1 MESLSTSRSEFNK
14 KNIIIERKIS
24 MKAKS
29 KNINFYNLSFEFV
42 ETNVMFVS
50 DFKNGRWDEGKLLP
64 LGPIQISP
72 AAGILNYGQGIF
84 EGMKALRTKNGEI
97 TLFRPIEN
105 AKRFNISAE
114 RLMMPLYDESTFV
127 ENIKSV
133 VKANENFV
141 PPYDSGG
148 SLYIRPLMIGSGPIL
163 GVAPAKEY
171 KFIIFTSP
179 VGSYF
184 PNGFNGID
192 IEISR
197 KYTRASQGG
206 TGFSKTCSNYA
217 GTMKPAVEAK
227 KKGFSQILY
236 LDSIHM
242 EYVSEV
248 GAANFCAIINNNL
261 VTPRLDGTILEGI
274 TLKSVMELAEKKLY
288 IDVKERDISYKA
300 LFYQS
305 CTECFCTGTAAVIT
319 PISSISFE
327 NKRKIFN
334 NGKPGSITTKLYEL
348 LTGIQ
353 RKDIKD
359 EFGWTVFI

>member
-1 MESLSTSRSEFNK
+1 
-14 KNIIIERKIS
+14 
-24 MKAKS
+24 MKAKN
-29 KNINFYNLSFEFV
+29 KNIDFYNLSFGFV
-42 ETNVMFVS
+42 ETNMMFVS
-50 DFKNGRWDEGKLLP
+50 EFKNGRWDEGKSLP

-72 AAGILNYGQGIF
+72 AACILNYGQGIF

-105 AKRFNISAE
+105 AKRFNKSAE

-127 ENIKSV
+127 ENVKTV
-133 VKANENFV
+133 VKANEEFI

-148 SLYIRPLMIGSGPIL
+148 SLYIRPLMIGSGPVL
-163 GVAPAKEY
+163 GIAPAEEY
-171 KFIIFTSP
+171 TFIIFTSP

-192 IEISR
+192 IEVSK
-197 KYTRASQGG
+197 KYTRSSQGG

-217 GTMKPAVEAK
+217 GTMKPAIEAK

-236 LDSIHM
+236 LDSVHM

-248 GAANFCAIINNNL
+248 GAANFCAIINDSL

-274 TLKSVMELAEKKLY
+274 TLKSVMEIAEKKLHV
-288 IDVKERDISYKA
+288 DVKERNISYKE
-300 LFYQS
+300 LFYQT

-319 PISSISFE
+319 PIRSVSFE
-327 NKRKIFN
+327 KERKTFN
-334 NGKPGSITTKLYEL
+334 NGEPGPITTKLYEL
-348 LTGIQ
+348 LTRIQ
-353 RKDIKD
+353 RNDIKD
-359 EFGWTVFI
+359 EFGWTVLI